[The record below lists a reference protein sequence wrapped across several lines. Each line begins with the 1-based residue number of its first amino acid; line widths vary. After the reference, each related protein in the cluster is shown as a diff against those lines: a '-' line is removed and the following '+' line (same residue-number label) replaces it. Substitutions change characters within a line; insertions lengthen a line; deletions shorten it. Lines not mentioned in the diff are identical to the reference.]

1 MRLSGASGLE
11 EVAAVVSGALEK
23 HGVEAVLT
31 GGACASL
38 WSGGRYS
45 SLDLDFVVTAPASRR
60 AQSDA
65 LASVGFVRE
74 GDRYVHPLVRFWVE
88 FPRGPLAIGS
98 DLSVRPVDIVLGR
111 RRVRGLSATDS
122 CRDRLA
128 AFYFWS
134 DRQSL
139 EVAVW
144 IAQRNGVDLKG
155 IRAWSRAE
163 GHEAAYE
170 EFLGTLRRAKTAA
183 AGDRLTRGGP
193 DGRRGVRSA
202 VRRPR

>member
-1 MRLSGASGLE
+1 MKLSGTSSLE
-11 EVAAVVSGALEK
+11 VVAAVVSKALEQ

-45 SLDLDFVVTAPASRR
+45 SLDLDFVVIAPARRR
-60 AQSDA
+60 AQPDA

-74 GDRYVHPLVRFWVE
+74 GDRYVHPVVPFWVE

-98 DLSVRPVDIVLGR
+98 DLSVRPVEIALGR

-134 DRQSL
+134 DRQGL

-144 IAQRNGVDLKG
+144 IARRNRVDMRR
-155 IRAWSRAE
+155 IRAWSRTE

-170 EFLGTLRRAKTAA
+170 EFLRALRRARTAA
-183 AGDRLTRGGP
+183 LRHRRPPA
-193 DGRRGVRSA
+193 RRGAGGADR
-202 VRRPR
+202 